1 MLSYNH
7 AVDNKATYVELSK
20 QRKKHFSNIE
30 PIEIFTKDEVQMI
43 WDNIRNKGDAV
54 ILMLIYSGMRIGEL
68 LNLKKEDIHFD
79 ETYLVIT
86 ESKTESGIRK
96 VPIADKVMKYYK
108 E

>member
-1 MLSYNH
+1 
-7 AVDNKATYVELSK
+7 
-20 QRKKHFSNIE
+20 
-30 PIEIFTKDEVQMI
+30 MI